1 MADNHKPKTLLGLD
15 VGGTMIKALV
25 LTREGEIL
33 SEETTPTNDDGTTGW
48 RDRAKAMVQKL
59 LSGSS
64 REISIGVAA
73 PGLASPDSR
82 CITSLPNRLP
92 GLEFMNW
99 QEWLEFSRPV
109 PVFNDA
115 QAALL
120 AEVWKGA
127 ARGASNVVLL
137 TLGTGVGGAAIV
149 DGRILR
155 GHLGRAGHLGHV
167 SLDPGGPL
175 DIVNTPGSLEDA
187 VGEHNVVK
195 RTNGQFK
202 STRELVRAF
211 EQGSKSA
218 ANVWLDSVG
227 KLAAAITGFIN
238 VLDPEVLVIG
248 GGIADA
254 NDSLFTPLRAA
265 LDRFEWRPSGSPVRI
280 VKAALGRHAG
290 AIGAA
295 YGALLAHDAP
305 QADHSTTAPVSATSR

>member
-149 DGRILR
+149 R
-155 GHLGRAGHLGHV
+155 
-167 SLDPGGPL
+167 S
-175 DIVNTPGSLEDA
+175 ED
-187 VGEHNVVK
+187 H
-195 RTNGQFK
+195 T
-202 STRELVRAF
+202 TELQSR
-211 EQGSKSA
+211 
-218 ANVWLDSVG
+218 LH
-227 KLAAAITGFIN
+227 FICR
-238 VLDPEVLVIG
+238 L
-248 GGIADA
+248 
-254 NDSLFTPLRAA
+254 
-265 LDRFEWRPSGSPVRI
+265 
-280 VKAALGRHAG
+280 
-290 AIGAA
+290 
-295 YGALLAHDAP
+295 
-305 QADHSTTAPVSATSR
+305 